1 MYKVTLSDGR
11 VVSVNTMSM
20 VKSIIRQFA
29 VYAVRKNGINISYKF
44 GL

>member
-11 VVSVNTMSM
+11 VLSVNTVSM
-20 VKSIIRQFA
+20 VKSIIRQA
-29 VYAVRKNGINISYKF
+29 VVYAVRRNGVNISYKF